1 MINTN
6 VEYIWLD
13 NDNNFRSK
21 TKIITNKLVTSL
33 TSLPLWNYHG
43 SSCGQANTE
52 TSEIILKPVFICNDP
67 FRGQNH
73 RLAYCVTYT
82 GEEMIPLNNNY
93 REYAEK
99 IFKED
104 KVNYFKPWFGMEQEF
119 FIMNPET
126 GMPFK
131 YNHSNTQGKY
141 YCGVGTCQKVERDI
155 MEDFIKRSY
164 DAGLKVCGINEEVA
178 QGQWEYQIGPLTGIL
193 AADQLMM
200 SRYILVRI
208 AENYNANINF
218 HPKPLWDWNGSGCHT
233 NYSTKFTRNGTN
245 EHNGIYYIN
254 AYINRLKTHHLECM
268 QKYGINNHLRMTGT
282 CETANYNHFTHSVGG
297 RNCSIRIGYDVARW
311 ECGYFE
317 DRRPASNCDPYLV
330 TSSLFLYSC
339 ANYDQ
344 VIEQQTPRPTRRQIA
359 QENITRVT
367 STRTHE
373 DMNMDS
379 DDEEE
384 NNEIMNNVIDVI
396 NTIGN
401 RLDV

>member
-1 MINTN
+1 MMNTN

-33 TSLPLWNYHG
+33 TSLPLWNYDG

-52 TSEIILKPVFICNDP
+52 TSEVMLKPVFMCNDP

-82 GEEMIPLNNNY
+82 GEQMVPLKNNY
-93 REYAEK
+93 REYAQQ

-119 FIMNPET
+119 FIMDPET
-126 GMPFK
+126 GMPFN
-131 YNHSNTQGKY
+131 YSNSNTQGKY

-164 DAGLKVCGINEEVA
+164 DAGLKVCGINAEVA
-178 QGQWEYQIGPLTGIL
+178 QGQWEYQVGPLTGIF

-200 SRYILVRI
+200 SRYILVRT
-208 AENYNANINF
+208 AENHNANINF
-218 HPKPLWDWNGSGCHT
+218 HPKPLGVNWNGSGCHT
-233 NYSTKFTRNGTN
+233 NYSTKFTRGGTD
-245 EHNGIYYIN
+245 EHHGIHYIN
-254 AYINRLKTHHLECM
+254 TYIERLKNHHTECM
-268 QKYGINNHLRMTGT
+268 QQYGRDNHLRMTGT
-282 CETANYNHFTHSVGG
+282 CETADYNHCTHSVGG
-297 RNCSIRIGYDVARW
+297 RDCSIRIGYDTARW

-330 TSSLFLYSC
+330 TASLFLYSC

-344 VIEQQTPRPTRRQIA
+344 VIEQPTRRQFA
-359 QENITRVT
+359 QANITRAA

-379 DDEEE
+379 DDEEQ

-396 NTIGN
+396 NTIGS